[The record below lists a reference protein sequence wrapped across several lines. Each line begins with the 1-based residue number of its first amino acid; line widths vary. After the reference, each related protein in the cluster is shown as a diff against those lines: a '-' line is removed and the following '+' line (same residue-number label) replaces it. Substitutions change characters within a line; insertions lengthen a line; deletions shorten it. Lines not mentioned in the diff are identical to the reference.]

1 MSLDI
6 LQGPLHTYLW
16 NRLVDGHCLPL
27 GYLVVPLIITSLILA
42 VQRLKQMSGHGARV
56 ARWTLGYY
64 FSFMVLAIG
73 QSIMAT
79 ALGWSRLFVVVQRD
93 ELAKSNGS
101 GAPAE
106 QTKGP
111 APHEVIVQVF
121 ESLVPENIVAAL
133 AADQRLLSVMVMAV
147 VAGYLLRPTSVFVKA
162 AQEVEELV
170 AAVVTLLVRL
180 APAGVFFLVLPDL
193 FVLPVHDVG
202 RNLGVLVGASLAG
215 MFVHLFGVVSV
226 FYLAVVREN
235 PYAFWLRM
243 APAWIEAWGSGSS
256 AATLPV
262 TMECVLR
269 QGVPVLVTKFVVPL
283 GVLIN
288 MDG

>member
-1 MSLDI
+1 MHLLTGSPKSL
-6 LQGPLHTYLW
+6 PT
-16 NRLVDGHCLPL
+16 
-27 GYLVVPLIITSLILA
+27 VVPLIITSLILA

-56 ARWTLGYY
+56 AKWTLGYY
-64 FSFMVLAIG
+64 FGFMMIAIV
-73 QSIMAT
+73 QSIALT
-79 ALGWSRLFVVVQRD
+79 ALCWSRLFVVVQPD
-93 ELAKSNGS
+93 ELESDASH
-101 GAPAE
+101 AE
-106 QTKGP
+106 NTPKL

-133 AADQRLLSVMVMAV
+133 AADQRLLSVMVMAIAV
-147 VAGYLLRPTSVFVKA
+147 GYLLRPTSVFVRVV
-162 AQEVEELV
+162 QEVEELV
-170 AAVVTLLVRL
+170 ALAAALLLRA
-180 APAGVFFLVLPDL
+180 APAGVFFLVLPSL
-193 FVLPVHDVG
+193 LAGPPFRDVG

-215 MFVHLFGVVSV
+215 MFVHLFVFVSL

-235 PYAFWLRM
+235 PYAFWLRL

-269 QGVPVLVTKFVVPL
+269 QKVPMLVTKFVVPL